1 MAQEKKFHGKV
12 SIVIWILAFH
22 TVFVN
27 LTNLSIN
34 LETAMLSSQRPTP
47 LLKFTGNIP
56 KCRATYNE
64 RGQSWLFSSG
74 WQNLAA
80 FRRGSKMAMKNF
92 RQTRIY
98 NFRDK
103 CVVFE
108 RKRKFAN
115 LTK

>member
-1 MAQEKKFHGKV
+1 MAQEKKIHGKV

-27 LTNLSIN
+27 STNLSIN

-80 FRRGSKMAMKNF
+80 FRRGSKMAMK
-92 RQTRIY
+92 
-98 NFRDK
+98 
-103 CVVFE
+103 VFV
-108 RKRKFAN
+108 KRVFTIFATNASFLRVFAN
-115 LTK
+115 LQI